1 MDAVR
6 DRGADVSIDDLAT
19 HVGVSKPVLYSEFGD
34 KKGIADAIAVH
45 LAEGIEREVMATIDI
60 RPGFDIESGIRV
72 VIGSLVDLVVSE
84 PELYAFIVRS
94 IRISDRG
101 LLDNALVRAIH
112 QRARLLVAMIAPG
125 ASNELVQVLS
135 DGLFGFVFGSI
146 ESWYETRPTDRD
158 VLVEAL
164 TVVIRNGIQ
173 AVTDDL
179 A

>member
-6 DRGADVSIDDLAT
+6 ELGPEVSIDDLAA
-19 HVGVSKPVLYSEFGD
+19 HIGVSKPVLYSEFGD
-34 KKGIADAIAVH
+34 KTGISDAIAVH
-45 LAEGIEREVMATIDI
+45 LAEGIEREVLSTVDV
-60 RPGFDIESGIRV
+60 RQPFDIELATRV
-72 VIGSLVDLVVSE
+72 VITSLVDLVVRE

-94 IRISDRG
+94 IRSSDRG

-112 QRARLLVAMIAPG
+112 KRARVLVALIAPD
-125 ASNELVQVLS
+125 ASNEMVEVLS

-146 ESWYETRPTDRD
+146 ESWYGTRPTPKDE
-158 VLVEAL
+158 LVHAL

-179 A
+179 V

>member
-6 DRGADVSIDDLAT
+6 ELGPEVSIDDLAS

-34 KKGIADAIAVH
+34 KTGISDAIAVY
-45 LAEGIEREVMATIDI
+45 LAEGIEREVLSTIDI
-60 RPGFDIESGIRV
+60 RRGFDIEPGIRV
-72 VIGSLVDLVVSE
+72 VLGSLVDLVTSE

-94 IRISDRG
+94 IRASDRG

-112 QRARLLVAMIAPG
+112 DRARLLIALIAPG
-125 ASNELVQVLS
+125 ASNEMVEVLS

-146 ESWYETRPTDRD
+146 ESWYEKRPTPKDE
-158 VLVEAL
+158 LVQAL
-164 TVVIRNGIQ
+164 TVVIRNGIR
-173 AVTDDL
+173 AVTDEL